1 MMHGLKDING
11 ENILFKG
18 TNVTIRSFKD
28 KQPVIGERVYIDENA
43 TVIGE
48 VTIGDDVSIWP
59 SVVIRGDVES
69 IKIGDG
75 TNVQDGSVLHVT
87 HYGKFTHKGYPLTIG
102 KGVTIGHRAVAH
114 ACTIGDY
121 CLVGIGAIIMDD
133 AVLEDYVMLGA
144 GALVPPG
151 KRLESGHLYV
161 GSPAQK
167 KRPLTDSEREF
178 LEYSAAHYIQ
188 LKNEHLQ
195 EFPE

>member
-1 MMHGLKDING
+1 M
-11 ENILFKG
+11 
-18 TNVTIRSFKD
+18 TIRSFKG
-28 KQPVIGERVYIDENA
+28 KQPVVGERVYIDENA

-48 VTIGDDVSIWP
+48 VTLADDVSIWP

-69 IKIGDG
+69 IKIGEG

-87 HYGKFTHKGYPLTIG
+87 HYGKFTNKGYPLTIG

-167 KRPLTDSEREF
+167 KRPLTDSEKEF

-195 EFPE
+195 EFLED

>member
-1 MMHGLKDING
+1 MGITSWASLGK
-11 ENILFKG
+11 NILQG
-18 TNVTIRSFKD
+18 ANVTVRSFKG
-28 KQPVIGERVYIDENA
+28 KQPIVGERVYIDENA

-48 VTIGDDVSIWP
+48 VTLGDDVSIWP

-87 HYGKFTHKGYPLTIG
+87 HYGKFTNRGYPLTIG

-121 CLVGIGAIIMDD
+121 CLIGIGAIIMDD

-167 KRPLTDSEREF
+167 KRPLTESEKEF

-195 EFPE
+195 EFDQ